1 MSKMETTMLVGYTGF
16 VGSNIAANHDF
27 TWKINSKNKE
37 EAFGKKPD
45 LLVYAGLRAEK
56 FLANKDP
63 EADMATIM
71 EAMEQI
77 KKIKPKKLVLI
88 STVDVYKNPVNV
100 DEDTDIDTDGLLP
113 YGANRYKLEQMVRE
127 TWEDALIIRL
137 PGLFGKN
144 LKKNFIYDFIHVIP
158 SMLKVEKFQELAGKS
173 TLVAESYRDLGNG
186 FYKCTL
192 TEKANP
198 TAKELYAIE
207 ELKQEFISLEFSA
220 LNFTD
225 SRGVFQFYNLANLW
239 KDIQIALEN
248 DIRLLNIA
256 TEPISV
262 AEIYERV
269 AERSFKNEI
278 SQNPPRYDYRSRHA
292 EVFGGVNGY
301 FADKETVLGE
311 IVEFVKRY

>member
-1 MSKMETTMLVGYTGF
+1 MLVGYTGF

-37 EAFGKKPD
+37 EAFGKEPD

-63 EADMATIM
+63 EADMAMIM
-71 EAMEQI
+71 EAMEQM
-77 KKIKPKKLVLI
+77 KKINPKKLVLI
-88 STVDVYKNPVNV
+88 STVDVYKDPVNV
-100 DEDTDIDTDGLLP
+100 DEDTEINTDGLLP

-137 PGLFGKN
+137 PGLFGKK

-158 SMLKVEKFQELAGKS
+158 SMLKAEKYQELSEKS

-186 FYKCTL
+186 FYKCSITDL
-192 TEKANP
+192 PNP
-198 TAKELYAIE
+198 TAKELYAVE
-207 ELKQEFISLEFSA
+207 ELKQEFKSLGFSA

-239 KDIQIALEN
+239 NDIQTALEN

-256 TEPISV
+256 TEPICV
-262 AEIYERV
+262 AEIFKRITERT
-269 AERSFKNEI
+269 FNNQI
-278 SQNPPRYDYRSRHA
+278 LQNPPFYDYRSKHA
-292 EVFGGVNGY
+292 EVFGGQNGY
-301 FADKETVLGE
+301 FADKNTVLGE
-311 IVEFVKRY
+311 IIEFVKRN

>member
-1 MSKMETTMLVGYTGF
+1 METSMLVGYTGF
-16 VGSNIAANHDF
+16 VGSNIASKYDF

-37 EAFGKKPD
+37 EAFAKKPD
-45 LLVYAGLRAEK
+45 LLIYAGLRAEK

-63 EADMATIM
+63 EADMAAVM

-77 KKIKPKKLVLI
+77 KKINPGKLVLI
-88 STVDVYKNPVNV
+88 STVDVYQNPVNV
-100 DEDTDIDTDGLLP
+100 DEDTEIDTKGLLP

-127 TWEDALIIRL
+127 AWEDALIIRL

-158 SMLKVEKFQELAGKS
+158 ALLREEKYLELLAKS
-173 TLVAESYRDLGNG
+173 SLIEEAYRKLNNG
-186 FYKCTL
+186 FYQCMV
-192 TEKANP
+192 TEKQNR
-198 TAKELYAIE
+198 TAKEEYAVE
-207 ELKQEFISLEFSA
+207 ELKQEFMSLGFSA

-239 KDIQIALEN
+239 DDIQTAVKN

-262 AEIYERV
+262 AEIYKKLTDRTFE
-269 AERSFKNEI
+269 NEI
-278 SQNPPRYDYRSRHA
+278 TQTPPFYDYRSKHA
-292 EVFGGVNGY
+292 ELFGGKDGY
-301 FADKETVLGE
+301 FADKKTILNE
-311 IVEFVKRY
+311 IVDFVKRS

>member
-1 MSKMETTMLVGYTGF
+1 METSMLVGYTGF

-100 DEDTDIDTDGLLP
+100 DEDTEIDTDGLLP

-137 PGLFGKN
+137 PGLYGKN

-158 SMLKVEKFQELAGKS
+158 AMLKAEKFQELAKRS
-173 TLVAESYRDLGNG
+173 TLVESSYRNLGNG

-192 TEKANP
+192 TEKVNP
-198 TAKELYAIE
+198 SAKEIYAID
-207 ELKQEFISLEFSA
+207 ELKQEFKSLEFSA

-239 KDIQIALEN
+239 NDIQTALEK

-256 TEPISV
+256 TQPLSV
-262 AEIYERV
+262 AEIFERLT
-269 AERSFKNEI
+269 ERKFSNEI
-278 SQNPPRYDYRSRHA
+278 LQNPPFYDYRSKYA
-292 EVFGGVNGY
+292 EVFGGANGY
-301 FADKETVLGE
+301 FADKETVINE

>member
-1 MSKMETTMLVGYTGF
+1 MLVGYTGF

-37 EAFGKKPD
+37 EAFGKEPD

-63 EADMATIM
+63 EADMAMIT
-71 EAMEQI
+71 EAMEQM
-77 KKIKPKKLVLI
+77 KKINPKKLVLI
-88 STVDVYKNPVNV
+88 STVDVYKDPVNV
-100 DEDTDIDTDGLLP
+100 DEDTEINTDGLLP

-158 SMLKVEKFQELAGKS
+158 SMLKAEKYQELSEKS

-186 FYKCTL
+186 FYKCSITDL
-192 TEKANP
+192 PNP
-198 TAKELYAIE
+198 TAKELYAVE
-207 ELKQEFISLEFSA
+207 ELKQEFKSLGFSA

-239 KDIQIALEN
+239 NDIQTALEN

-256 TEPISV
+256 TEPICV
-262 AEIYERV
+262 AEIFKRITERT
-269 AERSFKNEI
+269 FDNQI
-278 SQNPPRYDYRSRHA
+278 LQNPPFYDYRSKHA
-292 EVFGGVNGY
+292 EVFGGQNGY
-301 FADKETVLGE
+301 FTDKNTVLNE
-311 IVEFVKRY
+311 IVEFVKRN

>member
-1 MSKMETTMLVGYTGF
+1 MLVGYTGF

-37 EAFGKKPD
+37 EALGKEPD

-63 EADMATIM
+63 EADMAMIT
-71 EAMEQI
+71 EAMEQM
-77 KKIKPKKLVLI
+77 KKINPKKLVLI
-88 STVDVYKNPVNV
+88 STVDVYKDPVNV
-100 DEDTDIDTDGLLP
+100 DEDTEINTDGLLP

-158 SMLKVEKFQELAGKS
+158 SMLKAEKYQELSEKS

-186 FYKCTL
+186 FYKCSITDL
-192 TEKANP
+192 PNP
-198 TAKELYAIE
+198 TARELYAVE
-207 ELKQEFISLEFSA
+207 ELKQEFKSLGFSA

-239 KDIQIALEN
+239 NDIQTALEN

-256 TEPISV
+256 TEPICV
-262 AEIYERV
+262 AEIFKRITERT
-269 AERSFKNEI
+269 FNNQI
-278 SQNPPRYDYRSRHA
+278 LQNPPFYDYRSKHA
-292 EVFGGVNGY
+292 EVFGGQNGY
-301 FADKETVLGE
+301 FADKNTVLGE
-311 IVEFVKRY
+311 IIEFVKRN

>member
-1 MSKMETTMLVGYTGF
+1 METSMLVGYTGF
-16 VGSNIAANHDF
+16 VGSNIAANYDF

-37 EAFGKKPD
+37 EAFAKKPD
-45 LLVYAGLRAEK
+45 LLIYAGLRAEK

-63 EADMATIM
+63 EADMAAVM

-77 KKIKPKKLVLI
+77 KKINPGKLVLI
-88 STVDVYKNPVNV
+88 STVDVYQNPVNV
-100 DEDTDIDTDGLLP
+100 DEDTEIDTNGLLP

-127 TWEDALIIRL
+127 AWEDALIIRL

-158 SMLKVEKFQELAGKS
+158 ALLREEKYLELSAKS
-173 TLVAESYRDLGNG
+173 SLIEEAYRKLNNG
-186 FYKCTL
+186 FYQCMV
-192 TEKANP
+192 TEKQNR
-198 TAKELYAIE
+198 TAKEEYAVE
-207 ELKQEFISLEFSA
+207 ELKQEFMSLGFSA

-239 KDIQIALEN
+239 DDIQTAVKN

-262 AEIYERV
+262 AEIYKKLTDRTFE
-269 AERSFKNEI
+269 NEI
-278 SQNPPRYDYRSRHA
+278 TQTPPFYDYRSKHA
-292 EVFGGVNGY
+292 ELFGGKDGY
-301 FADKETVLGE
+301 FADKKTILNE
-311 IVEFVKRY
+311 IVDFVKRS

>member
-1 MSKMETTMLVGYTGF
+1 METSMLVGYTGF
-16 VGSNIAANHDF
+16 VGSNIAANYDF

-37 EAFGKKPD
+37 EAFAKNPD
-45 LLVYAGLRAEK
+45 LLIYAGLRAEK

-63 EADMATIM
+63 EADMAAVM

-77 KKIKPKKLVLI
+77 KKINPGKLVLI
-88 STVDVYKNPVNV
+88 STVDVYQNPVNV
-100 DEDTDIDTDGLLP
+100 DEDTEIDTNGLLP

-127 TWEDALIIRL
+127 AWEDALIIRL

-158 SMLKVEKFQELAGKS
+158 ALLREEKYLELSAKS
-173 TLVAESYRDLGNG
+173 SLIEEAYRKLNNG
-186 FYKCTL
+186 FYQCMV
-192 TEKANP
+192 TEKQNR
-198 TAKELYAIE
+198 TAKEEYAVE
-207 ELKQEFISLEFSA
+207 ELKQEFMSLGFSA

-239 KDIQIALEN
+239 DDIQTAVKK

-262 AEIYERV
+262 AEIYKKLTDRKFE
-269 AERSFKNEI
+269 NEI
-278 SQNPPRYDYRSRHA
+278 TQTPPFYDYRSKHA
-292 EVFGGVNGY
+292 ELFGGKDGY
-301 FADKETVLGE
+301 FADKKTILNE
-311 IVEFVKRY
+311 IVEFVKRSR

>member
-1 MSKMETTMLVGYTGF
+1 MLVGYTGF

-37 EAFGKKPD
+37 EAFGKEPD

-63 EADMATIM
+63 EADMAMIT
-71 EAMEQI
+71 EAMEQM
-77 KKIKPKKLVLI
+77 KKINPKKLVLI
-88 STVDVYKNPVNV
+88 STVDVYKDPVNV
-100 DEDTDIDTDGLLP
+100 DEDTEINTDGLLP

-158 SMLKVEKFQELAGKS
+158 SMLKAEKYQELSEKS

-186 FYKCTL
+186 FYKCSITDL
-192 TEKANP
+192 PNP
-198 TAKELYAIE
+198 TAKELYAVE
-207 ELKQEFISLEFSA
+207 ELKQEFKSLGFSA

-239 KDIQIALEN
+239 NDIQTALEN

-256 TEPISV
+256 TEPICV
-262 AEIYERV
+262 AEIFKRITERT
-269 AERSFKNEI
+269 FNNQI
-278 SQNPPRYDYRSRHA
+278 LQNPPFYDYRSKHA
-292 EVFGGVNGY
+292 EVFGGQNGY
-301 FADKETVLGE
+301 FADKNTVLGE
-311 IVEFVKRY
+311 IIEFVKRN

>member
-1 MSKMETTMLVGYTGF
+1 METSMLVGYTGF
-16 VGSNIAANHDF
+16 VGSNIASKYDF

-37 EAFGKKPD
+37 EAFAKKPD
-45 LLVYAGLRAEK
+45 LLIYAGLRAEK

-63 EADMATIM
+63 EADMAAVM

-77 KKIKPKKLVLI
+77 KKINPGKLVLI
-88 STVDVYKNPVNV
+88 STVDVYQNPVNV
-100 DEDTDIDTDGLLP
+100 DEDTEIDTKGLLP

-127 TWEDALIIRL
+127 AWEDALIIRL

-158 SMLKVEKFQELAGKS
+158 ALLREEKYLELSAKS
-173 TLVAESYRDLGNG
+173 SLIEEAYRKLNNG
-186 FYKCTL
+186 FYQCMV
-192 TEKANP
+192 TEKQNR
-198 TAKELYAIE
+198 TAKEEYAVE
-207 ELKQEFISLEFSA
+207 ELKQEFMSLGFSA

-239 KDIQIALEN
+239 DDIQTAVKN

-262 AEIYERV
+262 AEIYKKLTDRTFE
-269 AERSFKNEI
+269 NEI
-278 SQNPPRYDYRSRHA
+278 TQTPPFYDYRSKHA
-292 EVFGGVNGY
+292 ELFGGKDGY
-301 FADKETVLGE
+301 FADKKTILNE
-311 IVEFVKRY
+311 IVEFVKRSR

>member
-1 MSKMETTMLVGYTGF
+1 METSMLVGYTGF
-16 VGSNIAANHDF
+16 VGSNIAANYDF

-37 EAFGKKPD
+37 EAFAKNPD
-45 LLVYAGLRAEK
+45 LLIYAGLRAEK

-63 EADMATIM
+63 EADMAAVM

-77 KKIKPKKLVLI
+77 RKINPKKLVLI
-88 STVDVYKNPVNV
+88 STVDVYQNPVNV
-100 DEDTDIDTDGLLP
+100 DEDTEIDTNGLLP

-127 TWEDALIIRL
+127 AWEDALIIRL

-158 SMLKVEKFQELAGKS
+158 ALLREEKYLELSAKS
-173 TLVAESYRDLGNG
+173 SLIEEAYRKLNNG
-186 FYKCTL
+186 FYQCMV
-192 TEKANP
+192 TEKQNR
-198 TAKELYAIE
+198 TAKEEYAVE
-207 ELKQEFISLEFSA
+207 ELKQEFMSLGFSA

-239 KDIQIALEN
+239 DDIQTAVKN

-262 AEIYERV
+262 AEIYKKLTDRTFE
-269 AERSFKNEI
+269 NEI
-278 SQNPPRYDYRSRHA
+278 TQTPPFYDYRSKHA
-292 EVFGGVNGY
+292 ELFGGKDGY
-301 FADKETVLGE
+301 FADKKTILNE
-311 IVEFVKRY
+311 IVDFVKRS

>member
-1 MSKMETTMLVGYTGF
+1 METSMLVGYTGF
-16 VGSNIAANHDF
+16 VGSNIASKYDF

-37 EAFGKKPD
+37 EAFAKKPD
-45 LLVYAGLRAEK
+45 LLIYAGLRAEK

-63 EADMATIM
+63 EADMAAVM

-77 KKIKPKKLVLI
+77 KKINPGKLVLI
-88 STVDVYKNPVNV
+88 STVDVYQNPVNV
-100 DEDTDIDTDGLLP
+100 DEDTEIDTKGLLP

-127 TWEDALIIRL
+127 AWEDALIIRL

-158 SMLKVEKFQELAGKS
+158 ALLREEKYLELSAKS
-173 TLVAESYRDLGNG
+173 SLIEEAYRKLNNG
-186 FYKCTL
+186 FYQCMV
-192 TEKANP
+192 TEKQNR
-198 TAKELYAIE
+198 TAKEEYAVE
-207 ELKQEFISLEFSA
+207 ELKQEFMSLGFSA

-239 KDIQIALEN
+239 DDIQTAVKN

-262 AEIYERV
+262 AEIYKKLTDRTFE
-269 AERSFKNEI
+269 NEI
-278 SQNPPRYDYRSRHA
+278 TQTPPFYDYRSKHA
-292 EVFGGVNGY
+292 ELFGGKDGY
-301 FADKETVLGE
+301 FADKKTILNE
-311 IVEFVKRY
+311 IVDFVKRS

>member
-1 MSKMETTMLVGYTGF
+1 METSMLVGYTGF
-16 VGSNIAANHDF
+16 VGSNIAANYDF

-37 EAFGKKPD
+37 EAFAKKPD
-45 LLVYAGLRAEK
+45 LLIYAGLRAEK

-63 EADMATIM
+63 EADMAAVM

-77 KKIKPKKLVLI
+77 KKINPGKLVLI
-88 STVDVYKNPVNV
+88 STVDVYQNPVNV
-100 DEDTDIDTDGLLP
+100 DEDTEIDTKGLLP

-127 TWEDALIIRL
+127 AWEDALIIRL

-158 SMLKVEKFQELAGKS
+158 ALLREEKYLELSAKS
-173 TLVAESYRDLGNG
+173 SLIEEAYRKLNNG
-186 FYKCTL
+186 FYQCMV
-192 TEKANP
+192 TEKQNR
-198 TAKELYAIE
+198 TAKEEYAVE
-207 ELKQEFISLEFSA
+207 ELKQEFMSLGFSA

-239 KDIQIALEN
+239 DDIQTAVKN

-262 AEIYERV
+262 AEIYKKLTDRTFE
-269 AERSFKNEI
+269 NEI
-278 SQNPPRYDYRSRHA
+278 TQTPPFYDYRSKHA
-292 EVFGGVNGY
+292 ELFGGKDGY
-301 FADKETVLGE
+301 FADKKTILNE
-311 IVEFVKRY
+311 IVDFVKRS

>member
-1 MSKMETTMLVGYTGF
+1 MLVGYTGF

-37 EAFGKKPD
+37 EAFGKEPD

-63 EADMATIM
+63 EADMAMIT
-71 EAMEQI
+71 EAMEQM
-77 KKIKPKKLVLI
+77 KKINPKKLVLI
-88 STVDVYKNPVNV
+88 STVDVYKDPVNV
-100 DEDTDIDTDGLLP
+100 DEDTEINTDGLLP

-158 SMLKVEKFQELAGKS
+158 SMLKAEKYQELSEKS

-186 FYKCTL
+186 FYKCSITDL
-192 TEKANP
+192 PNP
-198 TAKELYAIE
+198 TAKELYAVE
-207 ELKQEFISLEFSA
+207 ELKQEFKSLGFSA

-239 KDIQIALEN
+239 NDIQTALEN

-256 TEPISV
+256 TEPICV
-262 AEIYERV
+262 AEIFKRITERT
-269 AERSFKNEI
+269 FNNQI
-278 SQNPPRYDYRSRHA
+278 LQNPPFYDYRSKHA
-292 EVFGGVNGY
+292 EVFGGQNGY
-301 FADKETVLGE
+301 FADKNTVLGE
-311 IVEFVKRY
+311 IVEFVKRN

>member
-1 MSKMETTMLVGYTGF
+1 MLVGYTGF

-37 EAFGKKPD
+37 EAFGKEPD

-63 EADMATIM
+63 EADMAMIM
-71 EAMEQI
+71 EAMEQM
-77 KKIKPKKLVLI
+77 KKINPKKLVLI
-88 STVDVYKNPVNV
+88 STVDVYKDPVNV
-100 DEDTDIDTDGLLP
+100 DEDTEINTDGLLP

-158 SMLKVEKFQELAGKS
+158 SMLKAEKYQELSEKS

-186 FYKCTL
+186 FYKCSITDL
-192 TEKANP
+192 PNP
-198 TAKELYAIE
+198 TAKELYAVE
-207 ELKQEFISLEFSA
+207 ELKQEFKSLDFSA

-239 KDIQIALEN
+239 NDIQTALEN

-256 TEPISV
+256 TEPICV
-262 AEIYERV
+262 AEIFKRITERT
-269 AERSFKNEI
+269 FNNQI
-278 SQNPPRYDYRSRHA
+278 LQNPPFYDYRSKHA
-292 EVFGGVNGY
+292 ETFGGQNGY
-301 FADKETVLGE
+301 FTDKNTVLNE
-311 IVEFVKRY
+311 IVEFVKRN